1 MGTALVMMCFNCG
14 PQKSIRACADLPA
27 VSMVGMEW
35 IPQIGVEIVLLQ
47 SAASPRVHLLLNLEF

>member
-1 MGTALVMMCFNCG
+1 MMCFNCG